1 MPQAKPMTRPD
12 IDQAMLDPM
21 SVFATPEA
29 VVDHPALT
37 RSEKVEILQR
47 WEYDASE
54 IAVAAEEGM
63 TAPEE
68 ASDAEEPLLRR
79 ITLALQELAGPL
91 DLDRSGASKQQG
103 LARGTV
109 KPGD

>member
-1 MPQAKPMTRPD
+1 MTATDPTARPNLEQAL
-12 IDQAMLDPM
+12 LDPP

-37 RSEKVEILQR
+37 RAEKVEILQR

-54 IAVAAEEGM
+54 VAVAVEEGM
-63 TAPEE
+63 NAAEE

-91 DLDRSGASKQQG
+91 DLDRSGASKQHG